1 MLRNRAVPGN
11 AVEHL
16 PIQDSRLLQDDIRM
30 TARLVSEFLRP
41 FSNSAASSPTESLC
55 YSREF
60 TREDRNVCPEPP
72 DKNQDYRQVA
82 RNIRSMASEMRD
94 RESQAQILLI
104 ASLYDK
110 LADLSNIL
118 IPSLDA
124 KLSDI
129 FAHKQSDGRT

>member
-1 MLRNRAVPGN
+1 M
-11 AVEHL
+11 
-16 PIQDSRLLQDDIRM
+16 
-30 TARLVSEFLRP
+30 
-41 FSNSAASSPTESLC
+41 
-55 YSREF
+55 
-60 TREDRNVCPEPP
+60 CPEPP

-118 IPSLDA
+118 IPSLEA

-129 FAHKQSDGRT
+129 VAHKQSDGRT

>member
-1 MLRNRAVPGN
+1 M
-11 AVEHL
+11 
-16 PIQDSRLLQDDIRM
+16 
-30 TARLVSEFLRP
+30 
-41 FSNSAASSPTESLC
+41 
-55 YSREF
+55 
-60 TREDRNVCPEPP
+60 CPEPP

-118 IPSLDA
+118 IPSLEA

-129 FAHKQSDGRT
+129 FAHKQSYGMT

>member
-1 MLRNRAVPGN
+1 
-11 AVEHL
+11 
-16 PIQDSRLLQDDIRM
+16 
-30 TARLVSEFLRP
+30 
-41 FSNSAASSPTESLC
+41 
-55 YSREF
+55 
-60 TREDRNVCPEPP
+60 VCPEPP

-118 IPSLDA
+118 IPSLEA

>member
-1 MLRNRAVPGN
+1 
-11 AVEHL
+11 
-16 PIQDSRLLQDDIRM
+16 
-30 TARLVSEFLRP
+30 
-41 FSNSAASSPTESLC
+41 
-55 YSREF
+55 
-60 TREDRNVCPEPP
+60 VCPEPL

-94 RESQAQILLI
+94 REAQAQILLI

-118 IPSLDA
+118 IPSLEA

-129 FAHKQSDGRT
+129 FAHKQSDRTT

>member
-1 MLRNRAVPGN
+1 M
-11 AVEHL
+11 
-16 PIQDSRLLQDDIRM
+16 
-30 TARLVSEFLRP
+30 
-41 FSNSAASSPTESLC
+41 
-55 YSREF
+55 
-60 TREDRNVCPEPP
+60 CPEPL

-94 RESQAQILLI
+94 REAQAQILLI

-118 IPSLDA
+118 IPSLEA

-129 FAHKQSDGRT
+129 FAHKQSDRTT

>member
-1 MLRNRAVPGN
+1 M
-11 AVEHL
+11 
-16 PIQDSRLLQDDIRM
+16 
-30 TARLVSEFLRP
+30 
-41 FSNSAASSPTESLC
+41 
-55 YSREF
+55 
-60 TREDRNVCPEPP
+60 CPEPP
-72 DKNQDYRQVA
+72 DKNQDYRQIA

-118 IPSLDA
+118 NPSLEA

-129 FAHKQSDGRT
+129 FAHKQSDGMT

>member
-1 MLRNRAVPGN
+1 M
-11 AVEHL
+11 
-16 PIQDSRLLQDDIRM
+16 
-30 TARLVSEFLRP
+30 
-41 FSNSAASSPTESLC
+41 
-55 YSREF
+55 
-60 TREDRNVCPEPP
+60 CPEPP

-94 RESQAQILLI
+94 LESQAQILLI

-118 IPSLDA
+118 IPSLEA

-129 FAHKQSDGRT
+129 FAHKQSDGMT